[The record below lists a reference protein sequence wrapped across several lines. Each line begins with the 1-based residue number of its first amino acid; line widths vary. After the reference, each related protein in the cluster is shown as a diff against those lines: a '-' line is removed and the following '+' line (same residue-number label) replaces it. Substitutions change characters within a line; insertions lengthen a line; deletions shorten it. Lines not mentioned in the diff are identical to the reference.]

1 VVRRLS
7 FVRTAAI
14 PVTRTWGAVVTLN
27 VRKGE
32 LAMTKRVRVVVKFTN
47 GETATAVLYVPE
59 GQEVEAVYTDI
70 EKKVDKGDSWVDD
83 WFSE

>member
-1 VVRRLS
+1 
-7 FVRTAAI
+7 
-14 PVTRTWGAVVTLN
+14 
-27 VRKGE
+27 
-32 LAMTKRVRVVVKFTN
+32 MTKRVRVVVKFTN